1 MSLIDNNNFSRD
13 TKLTETDLNQKFQ
26 DVETATGQLTE
37 ANVRDQGVDLPQFG
51 TTTSGQSGIILKK
64 LVTSN
69 VLNVAATITSN
80 DNATPT
86 QADTVLGAVLTV
98 NQACVTGD
106 ILRVY
111 WSAKVKTNFVYAGAF
126 AGAATNYRYQFWALW
141 PQWSI
146 NAGAYTEVTGQ
157 SDFSTDLGYTAYDGV
172 NNAHGNTMAQNYAC
186 TFIPHREP
194 MDDGTTPVNTTA
206 DPTGA
211 GVVRLSGGSSAVGKT
226 GAITTVYGS
235 YYYKFNANQ
244 TLTGLRLVGNGLMS
258 AAHNGGNNYV
268 VLNNGAYNAAT
279 NPEIVVTAINM
290 TCMIMRGA

>member
-1 MSLIDNNNFSRD
+1 MSLIDNNNFTRA

-69 VLNVAATITSN
+69 VLSVAATITSN
-80 DNATPT
+80 DNATPP
-86 QADTVLGAVLTV
+86 QNETVLGNVLAV
-98 NQACVTGD
+98 NQAFVSGD

-111 WSAKVKTNFVYAGAF
+111 WSAKVKTEFGYAGAF
-126 AGAATNYRYQFWALW
+126 AGAAKDFRYQFWALW
-141 PQWSI
+141 PQWNI
-146 NAGAYTEVTGQ
+146 GGTGYTEVTGQ
-157 SDFSTDLGYTAYDGV
+157 SNFKANLGYTAYDGV
-172 NNAHGNTMAQNYAC
+172 NDAYGNTMAQNYAS

-211 GVVRLSGGSSAVGKT
+211 GVVRLSGGAAASGKS

-235 YYYKFNANQ
+235 YYFKFTTNN

-258 AAHNGGNNYV
+258 AAHDGGNNYV
-268 VLNNGAYNAAT
+268 VINNGAYNAAT
-279 NPEIVVTAINM
+279 DPKLVVNGINM
-290 TCMIMRGA
+290 TCMIMRGE